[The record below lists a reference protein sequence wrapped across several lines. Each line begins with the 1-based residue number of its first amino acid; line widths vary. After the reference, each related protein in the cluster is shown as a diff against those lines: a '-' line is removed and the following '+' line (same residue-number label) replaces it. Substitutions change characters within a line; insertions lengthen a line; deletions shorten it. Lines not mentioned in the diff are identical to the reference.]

1 MNKELKET
9 ILNPI
14 FKGNPITVLV
24 LGICSSLAVTVEMK
38 GALVMAL
45 SVTIVT
51 GLSSLVLSMMRNT
64 IPNRV
69 RIIVQLVVVA
79 LMVILV
85 DQFLKAYAYGIDKQL
100 SVYIGLIITNC
111 IVMGRIEAFALGN
124 KPIPSLLDGLAN
136 GVGYGLIL
144 IVVAFF
150 RELFGSGTLLGFLGL
165 IVLFAVLRPDAF
177 ATAVNARNIL
187 EQVAVLAIIAVVQTV
202 VMVVGDFD
210 LSVGTLAGLVGVVTA
225 QLLLGGTAP
234 ALAVAAGLG
243 VGLAAGA
250 LNGLLVAYLGLSA
263 FIATLATMTSFGG
276 LALLVSGGTT
286 LFGLPPGFVALGQG
300 RVAGLPVP
308 VLVAA
313 GVALVVWFALARTVP
328 GRLWYAVGGN
338 AEAARLSG
346 VNTRLVRFGAFLVS
360 GTGAALAGILLT
372 ARLASGHPTAADAF
386 MLSSIAAV
394 FLGMTLSRA
403 GVPTVGGTAV
413 GLGIVGVLGNGLNL
427 LQVNSYVQQV
437 LTGAII
443 VAAVSL
449 SRLSRLGRAA

>member
-24 LGICSSLAVTVEMK
+24 LGICSSLAVTVDMK

-150 RELFGSGTLLGFLGL
+150 RELFGSGTLFGL
-165 IVLFAVLRPDAF
+165 RIIPESFYAAGY
-177 ATAVNARNIL
+177 VNN
-187 EQVAVLAIIAVVQTV
+187 
-202 VMVVGDFD
+202 
-210 LSVGTLAGLVGVVTA
+210 GLV
-225 QLLLGGTAP
+225 
-234 ALAVAAGLG
+234 
-243 VGLAAGA
+243 
-250 LNGLLVAYLGLSA
+250 
-263 FIATLATMTSFGG
+263 I
-276 LALLVSGGTT
+276 
-286 LFGLPPGFVALGQG
+286 LPPMAL
-300 RVAGLPVP
+300 
-308 VLVAA
+308 
-313 GVALVVWFALARTVP
+313 
-328 GRLWYAVGGN
+328 
-338 AEAARLSG
+338 
-346 VNTRLVRFGAFLVS
+346 
-360 GTGAALAGILLT
+360 ILIGCIIWIQ
-372 ARLASGHPTAADAF
+372 R
-386 MLSSIAAV
+386 SIQKD
-394 FLGMTLSRA
+394 
-403 GVPTVGGTAV
+403 
-413 GLGIVGVLGNGLNL
+413 
-427 LQVNSYVQQV
+427 LQEK
-437 LTGAII
+437 
-443 VAAVSL
+443 
-449 SRLSRLGRAA
+449 